1 MVYNPFQL
9 RSDVIRKV
17 NIDHNFNSH
26 MNGHICL
33 IQIVQNKNIADQAEL
48 KLLDSHSSIGHKY
61 VFQKEK
67 VKVFEKQKT

>member
-48 KLLDSHSSIGHKY
+48 KLLDSHSSRAEICVSKG
-61 VFQKEK
+61 ES
-67 VKVFEKQKT
+67 